1 MPRTENQGHRT
12 GSVPLADQGQ
22 RGCGQSNNRPPACSE
37 YWSVHWLPVSPRPRS
52 DVEAIR
58 GWGMLMLLTM
68 MMSAIMTSTTMMMM
82 MMMIG
87 YKLESG
93 LWSVRVSEDDSSV
106 SLTPVPRS
114 KTICFLMKH
123 WALLRSLLVANS
135 TYQTDV

>member
-1 MPRTENQGHRT
+1 M
-12 GSVPLADQGQ
+12 
-22 RGCGQSNNRPPACSE
+22 
-37 YWSVHWLPVSPRPRS
+37 
-52 DVEAIR
+52 EAIR

-82 MMMIG
+82 MMMMMIG

-106 SLTPVPRS
+106 SLIPVPRS